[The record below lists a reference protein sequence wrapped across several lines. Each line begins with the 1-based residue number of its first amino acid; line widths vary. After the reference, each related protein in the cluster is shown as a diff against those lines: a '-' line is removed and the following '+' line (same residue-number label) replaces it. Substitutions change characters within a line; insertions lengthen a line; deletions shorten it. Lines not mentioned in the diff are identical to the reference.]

1 MKTFCF
7 IINPKSGSHLDIS
20 GLRHLCQ
27 WLRSRGDQICLN
39 LTRSLEHAGELAA
52 MACQSNTSVI
62 IVAGGDGTVRSV
74 LQSMAGCP
82 TPVMILPCGTEN
94 LLASELGL
102 DGSIKTTI
110 QCLEHGLLRNLDL
123 GRVNGRIFTSIVGV
137 GFDAEVVQ
145 MVHQGRSGHIT
156 HADYIWPICRTF
168 WEHNFPH
175 FQIEADGKLVC
186 DEPALAFVGN
196 ISRYAVG
203 LKILPDANC
212 SDGFLH
218 LCIYKCR
225 KRRTLLKHSLM
236 TVLGKSHTSPQV
248 VRLKCR
254 DVIIRSPQPQY
265 VQIDGDPGPL
275 LPLHIE
281 SIPHAVKVFTPP
293 PPPGKEFAPPV
304 RHYHLRKWLL
314 H

>member
-1 MKTFCF
+1 
-7 IINPKSGSHLDIS
+7 
-20 GLRHLCQ
+20 
-27 WLRSRGDQICLN
+27 
-39 LTRSLEHAGELAA
+39 
-52 MACQSNTSVI
+52 
-62 IVAGGDGTVRSV
+62 
-74 LQSMAGCP
+74 MAGSSIP
-82 TPVMILPCGTEN
+82 IMILPCGTEN
-94 LLASELGL
+94 LLATELGL

-110 QCLEHGLLRNLDL
+110 NCLDHGLIRNLDL
-123 GRVNGRIFTSIVGV
+123 GRVNGRLFTSIVGV

-145 MVHQGRSGHIT
+145 KVHQNRAGHIT

-168 WEHNFPH
+168 WEHGFPH
-175 FQIEADGKLVC
+175 FQIEVDGNIVC

-225 KRRTLLKHSLM
+225 KRRTLIKHSLL
-236 TVLGKSHTSPQV
+236 TILGKSHTSGQV

-254 DVIIRSPQPQY
+254 DIIIRSPQPQY

-281 SIPHAVKVFTPP
+281 VIPSAARVLTPP
-293 PPPGKEFAPPV
+293 PPAGMEFSPPV

-314 H
+314 R